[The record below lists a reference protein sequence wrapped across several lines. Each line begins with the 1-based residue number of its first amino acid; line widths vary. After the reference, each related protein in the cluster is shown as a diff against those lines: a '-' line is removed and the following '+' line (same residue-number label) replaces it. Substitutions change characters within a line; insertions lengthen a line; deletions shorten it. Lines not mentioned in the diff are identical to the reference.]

1 MSCSDQGISAIV
13 FFDSRR
19 SPALEMLGD
28 VGDQDCDGGMARS
41 GIAICRN
48 LNRDKS

>member
-1 MSCSDQGISAIV
+1 MSCSDQGVFAII
-13 FFDSRR
+13 FFDSCC

-28 VGDQDCDGGMARS
+28 VGNQDCDEGTARS